1 MIRNHKPILEAST
14 ESEFPDNPI
23 KYHRNCRAEFT
34 KKRDLQVASKQSDDV
49 LTRTSAP
56 RRTSRDGN
64 QPSSSSAILSD
75 QCLFCKKSKYKPNT
89 KTREKLH
96 SVREFCTDETVRAC
110 ASLHVQQNTAMSEV
124 ALDVIGICAKD
135 LISSEAKYHA
145 SYYKSF
151 VRIIYSKTNKAKTSN
166 ETDCLLQPV
175 YKAVYCLCEDLI
187 ANPEIIEYTAVKD
200 LFVSKASEL
209 GATVSESRF
218 MFFVFKINSFCKIQQ

>member
-1 MIRNHKPILEAST
+1 MADECIICGECSDSKLAQCRDIYSWQTLYCAAVIRNHKPILEAST

-23 KYHRNCRAEFT
+23 KYDRNCRAEFT

-49 LTRTSAP
+49 VTATGAP

-64 QPSSSSAILSD
+64 QPSSSPAILSD

-89 KTREKLH
+89 KTSGREKLH
-96 SVREFCTDETVRAC
+96 SVREFRADETVRAC

-145 SYYKSF
+145 SCYKSF
-151 VRIIYSKTNKAKTSN
+151 VRIIYSKTNEAKTSN

-175 YKAVYCLCEDLI
+175 YEAVYCLCE
-187 ANPEIIEYTAVKD
+187 
-200 LFVSKASEL
+200 L
-209 GATVSESRF
+209 GL
-218 MFFVFKINSFCKIQQ
+218 NC